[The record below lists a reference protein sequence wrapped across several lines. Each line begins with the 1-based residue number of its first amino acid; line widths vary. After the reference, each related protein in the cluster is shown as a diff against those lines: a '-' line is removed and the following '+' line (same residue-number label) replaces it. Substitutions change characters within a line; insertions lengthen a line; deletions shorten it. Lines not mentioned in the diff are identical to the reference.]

1 VLDFFRVVPRHRAI
15 STFTTELKS
24 YVGPLMTAVL
34 TVDDEARLIDLKNR
48 ILIYLFLP
56 SVAYD
61 PEG

>member
-1 VLDFFRVVPRHRAI
+1 
-15 STFTTELKS
+15 
-24 YVGPLMTAVL
+24 MTAVL